1 MAVLQFLSAVVLLS
15 AISVAATDTDKKGYE
30 VTTAL
35 DGNKLGIAF
44 YHVYE
49 DTNGGPS
56 VVALD
61 STKSSI
67 HRLSLPL
74 SQSSVV
80 EHISGG
86 TPGYRDGSTEKAL
99 FNHPKKLTVDSDG
112 TIYVA
117 DTKNAAVR
125 MITRE
130 GRVATIAGGSNRT
143 GHDDG
148 EGIEVTFS
156 NDFDVTYLRST
167 CSLAVADRGNRLIRE
182 IQLPQFIGRCG
193 GATPN
198 SPGSTFTS
206 AALLMSLLAGVF
218 GTVAGAILTILTM
231 SARRLEQ
238 LQSKLC
244 WVNSLSPLYI
254 VLI

>member
-1 MAVLQFLSAVVLLS
+1 MTLLTEAKAMAVLQFVLLTSAVVLFS
-15 AISVAATDTDKKGYE
+15 AISVAATDADKEVFE

-44 YHVYE
+44 YNVYE

-74 SQSSVV
+74 SQSSAV

-86 TPGYRDGSTEKAL
+86 NPGYRDGSTSEAL

-117 DTKNAAVR
+117 DTKNASCSDDHQSR
-125 MITRE
+125 PCNN
-130 GRVATIAGGSNRT
+130 NR
-143 GHDDG
+143 
-148 EGIEVTFS
+148 
-156 NDFDVTYLRST
+156 
-167 CSLAVADRGNRLIRE
+167 
-182 IQLPQFIGRCG
+182 
-193 GATPN
+193 
-198 SPGSTFTS
+198 
-206 AALLMSLLAGVF
+206 
-218 GTVAGAILTILTM
+218 
-231 SARRLEQ
+231 RRL
-238 LQSKLC
+238 
-244 WVNSLSPLYI
+244 
-254 VLI
+254 